1 MEPQIPLWVKLGYTL
16 FVAVLVPIYL
26 RHYGPANFLWFS
38 DVALLATVPGLW
50 AESSL
55 ILSAMTVAV
64 GLPEIL
70 WNVDFGET
78 EPPMPE
84 AVEAALDQAF
94 AQGGAP
100 GLAKVLSGFWR
111 KPIESA
117 PFEPLQELEIERTID
132 SDTERWVAN
141 ILSVSSIASQSD
153 EDRAALATR
162 LRELLPQS
170 EYRWRVR
177 TAVYWTRL
185 DG

>member
-1 MEPQIPLWVKLGYTL
+1 EAVGDEA
-16 FVAVLVPIYL
+16 VAQMVRVRRPRGGVPI
-26 RHYGPANFLWFS
+26 
-38 DVALLATVPGLW
+38 
-50 AESSL
+50 
-55 ILSAMTVAV
+55 LSK
-64 GLPEIL
+64 
-70 WNVDFGET
+70 VDFGET

-100 GLAKVLSGFWR
+100 GLTKVLSGFWR

-153 EDRAALATR
+153 QDRAALATR

>member
-1 MEPQIPLWVKLGYTL
+1 MPGGGRATPVLRRRRRGNAGATPAAPRGSAGATAGGDGGAECGGAPEPCGG
-16 FVAVLVPIYL
+16 FA
-26 RHYGPANFLWFS
+26 
-38 DVALLATVPGLW
+38 
-50 AESSL
+50 
-55 ILSAMTVAV
+55 
-64 GLPEIL
+64 IL

-117 PFEPLQELEIERTID
+117 PFEPLQELEIERTIA

-153 EDRAALATR
+153 QDRAALATR